1 MEKMGNLSLRV
12 VHFATDLIV
21 IERIIMDFS
30 AAVENA
36 EMEVGPVLSL
46 DEVRPNFQKYVVAVE
61 QVITDAMAVTV
72 TDDESLK
79 MAVSLGGNAKK
90 LAKALE
96 AVEKEVTQ
104 EARDF
109 VSSVQGFCDGYTER
123 LISNSKKSNNGCVEA
138 ILKKRI
144 GDYQYTVELERREQ
158 ERKAQEATE
167 ALRKRLQA
175 EADEANRKARDEA
188 MRKAQEEAEARK
200 ATEAEI
206 EAARKQAEE
215 EAKAHEI
222 QAPEVIAP
230 VIPKQETI
238 TRTESGSS
246 SYPVK
251 RWVCTIVNPAEVPR
265 NYCEPSKQLLDNAVK
280 MGSRDIPGCRIEE
293 ITEQRFRA

>member
-1 MEKMGNLSLRV
+1 
-12 VHFATDLIV
+12 
-21 IERIIMDFS
+21 MDFS
-30 AAVENA
+30 KAIEGV
-36 EMEVGPVLSL
+36 EMELGPVLSL
-46 DEVRPNFQKYVVAVE
+46 DEVRPNFQKYVVAVDE
-61 QVITDAMAVTV
+61 MASVVSAIVVI
-72 TDDESLK
+72 DDTSLK
-79 MAVSLGGNAKK
+79 FAVSLGGDAKK
-90 LAKALE
+90 IAKNLDAKR
-96 AVEKEVTQ
+96 KEVTLDAS
-104 EARDF
+104 EF
-109 VSSVQGFCDGYTER
+109 VKSVNGFCKMFSDR
-123 LISNSKKSNNGCVEA
+123 LDDIDKG
-138 ILKKRI
+138 LKKKI

-175 EADEANRKARDEA
+175 EAEEANRKAREEA

-206 EAARKQAEE
+206 EAARKQAEAD
-215 EAKAHEI
+215 AKAHEI

-246 SYPVK
+246 SYQVK
-251 RWVCTIVNPAEVPR
+251 RWVCTVVNPAEVPR

-293 ITEQRFRA
+293 ITEQRFRT